1 LLGAYYPWAVVAF
14 LIVLFASN
22 FIDRII
28 LGLLVAPIRA
38 DLHISDTQFSL
49 LAGFAFATMY
59 VCAGVFMGWLVDH
72 WSRPLLIAGGCAI
85 WSVMTAMCGAANS
98 FWSLFACR
106 VGVGVGEATLSP
118 SAYSLISDF
127 FARHK
132 LARALSFYA
141 SGAVVGHGAGLL
153 VGGSTILALAD
164 VHVNLPLLGQPRPW
178 QLVFLAIGI
187 PGLLLAALT
196 PLIIKEPPRRFTA
209 TETSE
214 EVTIKSTAAFIWKRR
229 AIYLAV
235 MFGVTASALFSYAA
249 STWLPSVLTRVHHF
263 NAGKAGIFLGLSAL
277 VLGLPGCLLSGWLAD
292 YFIARGRADGHI
304 IVSKIYVAG
313 LAVCIALVAF
323 APWPWLSLTMIAA
336 LGFFLF
342 TWTGVPTALLQLL
355 TPNRMRGQVSS
366 IYLFLINIF
375 GLGLGPTMVGLGN
388 DYIFGR
394 PNAVGYSLALVGAIG
409 LIPSLVLWEFAG
421 RRIRAEAAAGA
432 FQVRADATS
441 GAA

>member
-1 LLGAYYPWAVVAF
+1 MAF
-14 LIVLFASN
+14 LILLFASN

-28 LGLLVAPIRA
+28 LGLLVGPIRA

-59 VCAGVFMGWLVDH
+59 VTAGLFMGWLVDH
-72 WSRPLLIAGGCAI
+72 GSRRLIIAGGCAI
-85 WSVMTAMCGAANS
+85 WSVMTAMCGVANT
-98 FWSLFACR
+98 FWGLFGCR

-141 SGAVVGHGAGLL
+141 SGAVVGHGVGLL

-164 VHVNLPLLGQPRPW
+164 VHVDLPLVGQPRPW

-196 PLIIKEPPRRFTA
+196 PLIIQEPVRRFTS
-209 TETSE
+209 TELSG

-229 AIYLAV
+229 AIYLAI
-235 MFGVTASALFSYAA
+235 MLGVTASALFSYAA

-263 NAGKAGIFLGLSAL
+263 SAGRAGIFLGLSSL
-277 VLGLPGCLLSGWLAD
+277 FLGLPGCLFSGWLAD

-304 IVSKIYVAG
+304 IVSKIYVGG
-313 LAVCIALVAF
+313 LAVCGILVPF
-323 APWPWLSLTMIAA
+323 APWPWLSLAMIAG

-366 IYLFLINIF
+366 IYLFLINII
-375 GLGLGPTMVGLGN
+375 GLGLGPTMVGLSN
-388 DYIFGR
+388 DYLFVR
-394 PNAVGYSLALVGAIG
+394 PDGVGQSLALVGAIG
-409 LIPSLVLWEFAG
+409 LIPSLLLWEFAG

-432 FQVRADATS
+432 FQIDAAAKP